1 MIERWITNDLS
12 RRRWRRFKSNR
23 RAVVSCWILGV
34 LMVLSVTAE
43 LWANSKPLILSYHGT
58 LYFPIFKYY
67 HPTEFARTDML
78 QMDYRALTLGVKD
91 WALWPPVRWNPFER
105 NDEVADWPSP
115 PTTIN
120 WMGTDVNGRDVLAR
134 LLYGFRY
141 SFAFAFSVWAF
152 SSAIG
157 ITFGAVMG
165 YFGAFIDL
173 FGQRCLEV
181 FESMPYFLL
190 LITLIAIFS
199 PNVFWLILLNT
210 VFGWMAICQYMRGE
224 MLKLRKR
231 EFVEAARAYGAS
243 TPRIVFKHCLMNG
256 LTPWLTLSPFVLSGL
271 ISTLAALDYLGFG
284 LPPPTPSWGELFS
297 QAQRYFRIAW
307 WLAVFPAGALFLTLL
322 VLNMI
327 GEGVRAALD
336 PRAT

>member
-1 MIERWITNDLS
+1 MIESVIKNDLTLK
-12 RRRWRRFKSNR
+12 RWRRFKRNK
-23 RAVVSCWILGV
+23 RAVVACWVLLL
-34 LMVLSVTAE
+34 LMVLSATAE
-43 LWANSKPLILSYHGT
+43 IWANRKPIVMKYRGAI
-58 LYFPIFKYY
+58 YFPVFKYY
-67 HPTEFARTDML
+67 HPTVFDRTDL
-78 QMDYRALTLGVKD
+78 LHMDYTNIEIEHGD
-91 WALWPPVRWNPFER
+91 WALWPPVRWDPLAR
-105 NDEVADWPSP
+105 NDQVEDWPSP
-115 PTTIN
+115 PTKAN
-120 WMGTDVNGRDVLAR
+120 LMGTDVNGRDVLSR

-141 SFAFAFSVWAF
+141 SFTFAFSVWVL
-152 SSAIG
+152 SSGIG
-157 ITFGAVMG
+157 IVLGATMG
-165 YFGAFIDL
+165 YFGSVIDL
-173 FGQRCLEV
+173 FGQRCIEV

-210 VFGWMAICQYMRGE
+210 IFGWMAICQYMRGE
-224 MLKLRKR
+224 MLRLRKR

-243 TPRIVFKHCLMNG
+243 TPRIMFKHCLVNG
-256 LTPWLTLSPFVLSGL
+256 LTPWLTMSPFLLSGL

-336 PRAT
+336 PRSH